1 VYAAVKEAADRARN
15 GEGPTLIEAKFYRYI
30 GHFVADDEHYR
41 DLASNE
47 PWGALDPVRRMA
59 DYLVESGTAS
69 QEEVDAIYVEAQT
82 AVEEAIEYAKQAP
95 EPSPDTLYEGLY
107 SPEFLQSRGEDL

>member
-1 VYAAVKEAADRARN
+1 M
-15 GEGPTLIEAKFYRYI
+15 T
-30 GHFVADDEHYR
+30 
-41 DLASNE
+41 
-47 PWGALDPVRRMA
+47 

-69 QEEVDAIYVEAQT
+69 QEEVDAIYEEAQT

-107 SPEFLQSRGEDL
+107 SPEFLQSRGEDI